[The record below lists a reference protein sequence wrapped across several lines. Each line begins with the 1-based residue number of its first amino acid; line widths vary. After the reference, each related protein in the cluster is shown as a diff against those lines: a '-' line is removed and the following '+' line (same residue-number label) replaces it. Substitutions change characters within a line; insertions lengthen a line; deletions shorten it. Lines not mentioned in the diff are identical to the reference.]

1 MADLLIRGAS
11 LPKDSPSGYQMLLLW
26 YDGEITDLEG
36 NTIAWAVEVPDHGD
50 LIDRAELER
59 KGADMY
65 QDIWHCGYV
74 EDTIWGFSHEMIE
87 SANTIIPASK
97 EGGE

>member
-1 MADLLIRGAS
+1 MADLLIRGMT
-11 LPKDSPSGYQMLLLW
+11 LPPSGDNMRVIIHSSGQVIIDRGVYC
-26 YDGEITDLEG
+26 DETE
-36 NTIAWAVEVPDHGD
+36 AVELPDHGD

>member
-1 MADLLIRGAS
+1 
-11 LPKDSPSGYQMLLLW
+11 
-26 YDGEITDLEG
+26 
-36 NTIAWAVEVPDHGD
+36 
-50 LIDRAELER
+50 
-59 KGADMY
+59 MY